1 MQIPFWLFLNSI
13 LLALTWRDMASL
25 LLKKVPTLSTSSIK
39 ASLPATIRRNI
50 PPFVNLHPNPQRLF
64 STTQATMSGSAP
76 FFEAVKN
83 RRTIYQLKKESPIS
97 DAKIQEIVTEA
108 LLHVPSSF
116 NSQSTRMVILL
127 KEEHAKLWD
136 IAKDVLKAIVPAE
149 QYSGTEQKLNGF
161 QAAYGTVSFSIPIF
175 IRGRILVPHLPDP
188 SPDQGQPEPDLPR
201 TAH

>member
-1 MQIPFWLFLNSI
+1 MQIPFWLFLTSI
-13 LLALTWRDMASL
+13 LLALTWQDMASL

-50 PPFVNLHPNPQRLF
+50 SPFVSLHPNPQRPF
-64 STTQATMSGSAP
+64 STTQATMSGSTP
-76 FFEAVKN
+76 FLEAVKN

-97 DAKIQEIVTEA
+97 DAKIQEIVTDA

-161 QAAYGTVSFSIPIF
+161 QAAYGTVSFPIPVIPP
-175 IRGRILVPHLPDP
+175 RENTSPPPPDP
-188 SPDQGQPEPDLPR
+188 LSGSRPIQAQACQE
-201 TAH
+201 